1 MSNKTPQKATQ
12 EASGDVGRFDA
23 ILQQL
28 TAIVERLESDELDL
42 EASLAAFEQ
51 GMTLSRRGQQI
62 LDTAEERVEIL
73 LRDGRTEPMKIE

>member
-1 MSNKTPQKATQ
+1 MSNETTQKATQ
-12 EASGDVGRFDA
+12 QAPGDVGRFDA

-28 TAIVERLESDELDL
+28 TTIVERLESDELDL

-51 GMTLSRRGQQI
+51 GISLSRRGQQI

-73 LRDGRTEPMKIE
+73 LRDGRTEPMKTE